1 MAFPFLDL
9 PVELQDNVVNNI
21 SCYSELKA
29 LRLVS
34 KTLYDFTTPHFYYKV
49 YLYTRDMCGRYRIS
63 IERQDQQMLSKI
75 HSLLIKPSNLCFFKV
90 LKTGWQGY
98 KSTILMNEVLPLLRR
113 DSLIKFE
120 YFTGSKFCFPT
131 PRQLDSVYSCQK
143 RLQGLQLHSHM
154 VPWFAELEREHSQNV
169 FLKSLTEGDIGDRV
183 NSSAITPDQLY
194 WLFRNVNLYLLK
206 RLSLNGQDSRFRREF
221 LVIIDLF
228 SGQSFVNLTR
238 LALRNITFGK
248 TVRFTNMPSLRS
260 LVVEYCKTIMRN
272 RLRLPLEFPEDC
284 HLESL
289 EFWTMERAEPLSHL
303 LTQFRKLKKLVIRI
317 RP

>member
-1 MAFPFLDL
+1 
-9 PVELQDNVVNNI
+9 
-21 SCYSELKA
+21 
-29 LRLVS
+29 
-34 KTLYDFTTPHFYYKV
+34 
-49 YLYTRDMCGRYRIS
+49 
-63 IERQDQQMLSKI
+63 
-75 HSLLIKPSNLCFFKV
+75 
-90 LKTGWQGY
+90 
-98 KSTILMNEVLPLLRR
+98 MNEVLPLLRR

-131 PRQLDSVYSCQK
+131 PRQLDSLYSRQK

-154 VPWFAELEREHSQNV
+154 VPWFAELEREHNQNV
-169 FLKSLTEGDIGDRV
+169 LLKSLTEGDIGDRV

-194 WLFRNVNLYLLK
+194 WLFRNVNFCLLK

-228 SGQSFVNLTR
+228 SGQSFV
-238 LALRNITFGK
+238 RNITFGK

-303 LTQFRKLKKLVIRI
+303 LTQFSKLKRLVIRI
-317 RP
+317 RPSSFLSDYQAGTDFIRAVVLRGDALRLFEIIGRNQGFPKLSQLFPRVHLENIPNFYYGVWSVFPQSHTIIRLSAN